1 MMAVTAGRVDSKT
14 QKFSRW
20 SIRFV
25 YVLSISVLAFIGASS
40 HNEQKEKNHSLL
52 QMSMLAD
59 RFDKLEISMSDL
71 SSKAEQIIADIEIR
85 QKQKSAISSASDRS
99 FNAVENKREAAT
111 TLIPMRN
118 ALTFRQDK
126 SRKLFDALIAEWLNA
141 DEDFRSHIQ
150 STDRF
155 IMGDKSFKM
164 HHQALDT
171 KRVSEVVSLED
182 MSWAAKEIFSLL
194 DNTSISNAHAISQ
207 IRNKIEDESVIQGEM
222 IEQVF
227 FYNVLALAVILFLV
241 VFPVDLII
249 NRMIERLAKE
259 RNRAAAESRRAA
271 VADKA
276 KSEFLANMSHEI
288 RTPMNGVMGMAE
300 LLAKTDLDDQQ
311 RTYTDIVVK
320 SGEALLTIINDVL
333 DFSKIDAGHLT
344 LETEPFSFAEV
355 VEDVATLEAA
365 RVAEKGLELSV
376 RVAPHMPANF
386 IGDSSRLRQ
395 VVTNLMGNAIKFTEH
410 GQINVE
416 LSAELSERQDDT
428 EFYAVTFSVKDSGIG
443 IPDDSLRNIFD
454 KFSQVDGSAT
464 RQHEGTGLGLAIA
477 SLLIR
482 QMGGEITVE
491 SEVDKGSEFKFT
503 IPLKPHADGKKIPRV
518 PIDISGARVVIV
530 DDNEV
535 NRSILVEQMIGW
547 GLDAAC
553 CSDGRDL
560 ITILGQLQ
568 KQNIKVD
575 LIILDYQMPEM
586 DGGEVAR
593 ILRDD
598 PHLSK
603 IPIIMLT
610 SVDQLEDGSTFS
622 SLGVDGF
629 LTKPARSAYLL
640 RTIVRVLEKN
650 QPDNEMS
657 ELSFAVSDDKPSIP
671 QPSAVKVS
679 GGKDIGTNQ
688 DDDRVINRDFTTNV
702 RNAHSEE
709 NIDILLAE
717 DNEVNQIV
725 FTQILNSLPYS
736 FVIAENGKEAV
747 ELYMKLSPRMICM
760 DVSMPVMNGME
771 ATKRIR
777 SLEEGSIVHTPII
790 AVTAHAMTGHRES
803 FLAAGMD
810 DYLSKPVSANK
821 FTEMIEKWMLEDMAA
836 QA

>member
-1 MMAVTAGRVDSKT
+1 MAVTAGGANSNA
-14 QKFSRW
+14 QIFSRW
-20 SIRFV
+20 SIRVV
-25 YVLSISVLAFIGASS
+25 YVLSITVLALISVNS
-40 HNEQKEKNHSLL
+40 NIEQKEKNRNLL
-52 QMSMLAD
+52 QMSRLAD
-59 RFDKLEISMSDL
+59 SFTNLEVSMAGL
-71 SSKAEQIIADIEIR
+71 SAKAAQIIENIDAIKKSNLAKSNTKAPSTDAINDKKEI
-85 QKQKSAISSASDRS
+85 
-99 FNAVENKREAAT
+99 AA

-118 ALTFRQDK
+118 ALTYRQK
-126 SRKLFDALIAEWLNA
+126 NSRKLLEALLVEWN
-141 DEDFRSHIQ
+141 DVDGEFRHQIQ

-155 IMGDKSFKM
+155 MMGDKSFKI
-164 HHQALDT
+164 HGQALDNS
-171 KRVSEVVSLED
+171 RVLDAVGLD
-182 MSWAAKEIFSLL
+182 GMSWAAKEIFSLL

-207 IRNKIEDESVIQGEM
+207 IRNKIEDDSVKQGEQ

-227 FYNVLALAVILFLV
+227 FYNVLALAVILFLIA
-241 VFPVDLII
+241 FPVDFMI

-259 RNRAAAESRRAA
+259 RNRAAAQSRRAA

-288 RTPMNGVMGMAE
+288 RTPMNGVMGMAD
-300 LLAKTDLDDQQ
+300 LLSKTDLDDRQ

-344 LETEPFSFAEV
+344 LEATPFSFAEV
-355 VEDVATLEAA
+355 VEDVATLEAP

-376 RVAPHMPANF
+376 RVAPQIPANF
-386 IGDSSRLRQ
+386 VGDSNRLRQ
-395 VVTNLMGNAIKFTEH
+395 VITNLMGNAIKFTDN

-416 LSAELSERQDDT
+416 LTAEELENQDDP
-428 EFYAVTFSVKDSGIG
+428 ELYAVTFSVKDSGIG
-443 IPDDSLRNIFD
+443 IPEQNLQNIFE

-464 RQHEGTGLGLAIA
+464 RKHEGTGLGLAIA
-477 SLLIR
+477 SLLIK

-491 SEVDKGSEFKFT
+491 SEMNKGSEFKFT
-503 IPLKPHADGKKIPRV
+503 IPMKRHDDGNKNSLAPLN
-518 PIDISGARVVIV
+518 ISGARVVIV
-530 DDNEV
+530 DDNEI
-535 NRSILVEQMIGW
+535 NRSILSEQMIGW

-553 CSDGRDL
+553 CSDGKEL
-560 ITILGQLQ
+560 IAILGQLQ
-568 KQNIKVD
+568 KAKIDVD

-586 DGGEVAR
+586 DGGQVAR

-598 PHLSK
+598 PYMSK

-622 SLGVDGF
+622 SLGIDGF

-640 RTIVRVLEKN
+640 RTIVRVLEQN
-650 QPDNEMS
+650 RTDD
-657 ELSFAVSDDKPSIP
+657 VSDEAVIADLDEI
-671 QPSAVKVS
+671 QPIEPLTSVTAIEYKGTGAKEVS
-679 GGKDIGTNQ
+679 PKLMQ
-688 DDDRVINRDFTTNV
+688 SNV
-702 RNAHSEE
+702 RKSSAITNADEY
-709 NIDILLAE
+709 IDILLAE

-747 ELYMKLSPRMICM
+747 ELYKKLSPRMICM

-777 SLEEGSIVHTPII
+777 SLEEGKIVHTPII

-810 DYLSKPVSANK
+810 DYLSKPVSADR
-821 FTEMIEKWMLEDMAA
+821 FGEMINKWMLEDLAVEA
-836 QA
+836 